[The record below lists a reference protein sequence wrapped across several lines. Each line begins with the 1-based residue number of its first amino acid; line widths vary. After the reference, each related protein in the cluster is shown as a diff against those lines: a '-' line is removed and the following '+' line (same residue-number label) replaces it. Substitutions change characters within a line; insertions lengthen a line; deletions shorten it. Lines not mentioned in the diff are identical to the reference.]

1 MLEWLGQNGAT
12 IVVGAI
18 VFGVIAMIIYK
29 MIKDKKSGKK
39 GCGCGC
45 GGCSMKDICHQ
56 EKEEK

>member
-18 VFGVIAMIIYK
+18 VFGIIAMIIYK

-39 GCGCGC
+39 GCSCGC
-45 GGCSMKDICHQ
+45 GGCSMKEICHK
-56 EKEEK
+56 EKD